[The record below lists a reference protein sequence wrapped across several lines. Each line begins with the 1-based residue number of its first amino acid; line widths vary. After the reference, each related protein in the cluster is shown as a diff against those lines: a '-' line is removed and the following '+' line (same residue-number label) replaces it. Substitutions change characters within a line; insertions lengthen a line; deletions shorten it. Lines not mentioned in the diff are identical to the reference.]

1 MSKEIPKDSSFL
13 SSKET
18 GTSMSNDPVSPA
30 KKIRT
35 SMSTQESP
43 ETTQA
48 SSVLPSKKTEE
59 SRLFGVYTS
68 PAKKIQEEQRVP
80 SKKTEVRLF
89 GVSLPLSSASST
101 NTDEELKKT
110 ICLKDPK
117 KGFVS
122 TTLCFYDE
130 TWPCGNPDYPT
141 VTCAPR
147 NKLAE
152 QRKIKENKE
161 DEDQQYE
168 TGQWIIKKELNTTD
182 ICRQLHLRKADVE
195 CHILSYLS
203 EDDQKKLVQGDR
215 ITINMYDHESD
226 TTHRVLM
233 MRWISKTNYYCLK
246 NSWRKDFVYRR
257 GLRAGDK
264 IGLSWDRFR
273 YKLHFRVLSRATKKP
288 PAEEKKQ
295 AGISTEPSTLY
306 TWTIEKTLTESDVNH
321 LNRLMVGNS
330 DAESHIMRHLSTDV
344 QQTIQKGKK
353 FNVKA
358 YDHDTD
364 TEHDMVFL
372 RYVETTNNYVFNR
385 GWAKE
390 FVRRRDLKQG
400 DKIGLF
406 WGNVDSR
413 LHFCVLQ
420 RNPN

>member
-1 MSKEIPKDSSFL
+1 MSKEIFKDSSFL
-13 SSKET
+13 PSKEI
-18 GTSMSNDPVSPA
+18 GTSISNDPVSPA
-30 KKIRT
+30 KKIRA

-48 SSVLPSKKTEE
+48 SSVLPSKETE
-59 SRLFGVYTS
+59 SRPFGVNTS
-68 PAKKIQEEQRVP
+68 PAKKSQEEQRVP
-80 SKKTEVRLF
+80 SKKTEVLLF
-89 GVSLPLSSASST
+89 GVSLPLSPAYSM
-101 NTDEELKKT
+101 NTDKELKKT
-110 ICLKDPK
+110 HCLGDPK

-147 NKLAE
+147 NE
-152 QRKIKENKE
+152 TEIKETKE

-195 CHILSYLS
+195 CHILRYLS
-203 EDDQKKLVQGDR
+203 GDDQKKLVQGDR

-226 TTHRVLM
+226 TTHKVLM
-233 MRWISKTNYYCLK
+233 MRWILKTDYYCLK

-273 YKLHFRVLSRATKKP
+273 YKLHFRVLSRATTKS

-306 TWTIEKTLTESDVNH
+306 TWTIKKTLTESDVNH

-330 DAESHIMRHLSTDV
+330 DAESQIMRHLSTDV

-353 FNVKA
+353 FKVKA
-358 YDHDTD
+358 YDHDTN

-372 RYVETTNNYVFNR
+372 RYVET
-385 GWAKE
+385 
-390 FVRRRDLKQG
+390 
-400 DKIGLF
+400 
-406 WGNVDSR
+406 
-413 LHFCVLQ
+413 
-420 RNPN
+420 